1 MTKSQRNTE
10 MRSLESKVAK
20 FQEIQLIKRGI
31 KNVPTNKTWL
41 QICDQYETLLKSI
54 IRYDYLKQCSYSIK

>member
-1 MTKSQRNTE
+1 MTNSQRNAE
-10 MRSLESKVAK
+10 MKGLESKVAK
-20 FQEIQLIKRGI
+20 FQEILLIKRGI

-41 QICDQYETLLKSI
+41 QICDQYETLLKSV